1 MREGVTDEIEEPV
14 LDEVGYAS
22 TESAAPEPA
31 APLAPAAPFEVPN
44 AEVPAEPVA
53 EPAYA
58 APMGFTPGYDASSPL
73 PPAQPAAPFITETL
87 AELYLKQGLRDEA
100 LAIYRQLA
108 EKNPGDESLLRRIDS
123 IEQSPV
129 ELLAQSEVTPAENRA
144 AAQSVRTFFSRLA
157 RRSAV
162 TPAAPPA
169 EPLKPTPPDVPFAAA
184 ASALANL
191 FAASK
196 PPASDEAAASTLA
209 SSFTDPAGRPS
220 RAAERELSLDH
231 LFRDVPPGG
240 QASGG
245 VSLDEFYATPNA
257 QPGSPTEPGE
267 AGESRESGGTDIRQ
281 FTAWLEGL
289 RKK

>member
-1 MREGVTDEIEEPV
+1 
-14 LDEVGYAS
+14 
-22 TESAAPEPA
+22 
-31 APLAPAAPFEVPN
+31 
-44 AEVPAEPVA
+44 
-53 EPAYA
+53 
-58 APMGFTPGYDASSPL
+58 MGLTPGYDASSP
-73 PPAQPAAPFITETL
+73 PPAAQPATPFVTETL
-87 AELYLKQGLRDEA
+87 AELYLKQGFRDEA

-108 EKNPGDESLLRRIDS
+108 ERNPGDESLRHRLQS
-123 IEQSPV
+123 IEQSQEEPV
-129 ELLAQSEVTPAENRA
+129 APSAEAPAENRA
-144 AAQSVRTFFSRLA
+144 ASQSVRTFFSRLA
-157 RRSAV
+157 RRN
-162 TPAAPPA
+162 AATS
-169 EPLKPTPPDVPFAAA
+169 PTPTEASKPAPDVPFAAA

-196 PPASDEAAASTLA
+196 PPASDEGAASNLA
-209 SSFTDPAGRPS
+209 NAFTDPAGRPS
-220 RAAERELSLDH
+220 RAADRELSLDH

-240 QASGG
+240 QPSGG